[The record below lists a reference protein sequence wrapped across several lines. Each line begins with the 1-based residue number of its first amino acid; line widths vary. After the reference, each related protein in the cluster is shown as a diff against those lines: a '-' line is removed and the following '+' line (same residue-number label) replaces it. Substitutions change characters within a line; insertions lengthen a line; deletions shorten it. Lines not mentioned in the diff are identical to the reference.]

1 MNRQQIVAIGLVVVL
16 VGVLI
21 YQFGIAGS
29 GTPTPAPPTATTTP
43 AGTAAGAAPRVERL
57 RQTDVDVAAL
67 MQDIQQV
74 RFDYATERID
84 RNPMAPLVGGTMTP
98 VVDGDVITT
107 VTRSRVNEIINK
119 RVTGIIW
126 DPVAPVAVVDDEV
139 VYPGYVYPTQGG
151 APPIVVAGIEPDRV
165 IFRLEDT
172 AIPVELQEQ

>member
-16 VGVLI
+16 VGVLV
-21 YQFGIAGS
+21 YQLGIAGS
-29 GTPTPAPPTATTTP
+29 STPTPASPAATN
-43 AGTAAGAAPRVERL
+43 AAGNAGRPMPPRVERL

-74 RFDYATERID
+74 RFDYATERVD

-98 VVDGDVITT
+98 VLDGDVITT
-107 VTRSRVNEIINK
+107 VTRSRVNEIVNK

-139 VYPGYVYPTQGG
+139 VYPGYVYPTEGG
-151 APPIVVAGIEPDRV
+151 APPVVVEAIEPDRV